1 MNLRQ
6 IATAT
11 IALSSLVVSQSA
23 PLFAQSAQQGFNVQF
38 PHLHDPFKTYTP
50 VNVPPA
56 NLTNSVRL
64 DQCIHDGKLYLSI
77 DDAIDLALENNLDIA
92 VSRYNL
98 PIANMDVLRTAAGGL
113 SLGVPGISSG
123 TLGGSTA
130 SSAASSVSVSG
141 AAGGSGGLV
150 QTTAGLGVLVPSF
163 DPWLSARASTEH
175 LTSPQSSTVTTATTS
190 LKQNTILA
198 DASYYQSFPTGTYIE
213 FDLDNSRQTVNN
225 AFQTLN
231 PVLASNYRF
240 IVQQQLLQ
248 GFGFSSNLR
257 WLRIAKNNRKQ
268 TEIAFRQQIDV
279 TITQIENIY
288 WDLVNAYQDEQVK
301 ERSLAFAQ
309 KSLDDE
315 QKQLGLKAVP
325 AMDVM
330 KAETEVATRQQDL
343 TISKT
348 SLQLQASL
356 MKAALTKQL
365 DQTLEEMPV
374 IPTVE
379 LEAFQPE
386 QIPPVEQLIDEAT
399 KNRPD
404 VAILQLTQDSAEI
417 SRKSIRNAMLP
428 QVTLSG
434 YYSGYGLGG
443 APNPFYDTA
452 HLGPN
457 PVTSATSYAG
467 TLQNAF
473 NNTSPDYLAE
483 IQVNIPLRNR
493 EWRADQ
499 FRSELEVRRA
509 AMTVVQQKKNLR
521 IQVRNAAYALEQG
534 QARVEAARKARDLA
548 QRTFDIKRQEQ
559 QLGAGSNF
567 ETLTA
572 EHDLAI
578 ASSTLA
584 SAETE
589 YEKSR
594 VALYSQTGQTLKR
607 LGISLDEARS
617 GIVNKPISPVPPSAL
632 QPPPATMPQSAPP
645 PTSTSRPQ
653 TAQPPTSQ
661 PPTPQP

>member
-6 IATAT
+6 IATAA
-11 IALSSLVVSQSA
+11 IALSSLMVGQTA
-23 PLFAQSAQQGFNVQF
+23 PLFAQNAQQQGFKVQF

-50 VNVPPA
+50 VNVPTPSLA
-56 NLTNSVRL
+56 NSARL
-64 DQCIHDGKLYLSI
+64 DQCIRDGKLYLSI

-92 VSRYNL
+92 VSRYIL
-98 PIANMDVLRTAAGGL
+98 PIANMDVLRTAAGGYT
-113 SLGVPGISSG
+113 LGVPGVSSG
-123 TLGGSTA
+123 TLGGATA

-141 AAGGSGGLV
+141 AAGGQGGLV
-150 QTTAGLGVLVPSF
+150 QSTAGLGILVPSF

-175 LTSPQSSTVTTATTS
+175 LTSPQASTVTTATTS

-198 DASYYQSFPTGTYIE
+198 NASYYQSFPTGTYVE

-240 IVQQQLLQ
+240 ILQQQLLQ

-257 WLRIAKNNRKQ
+257 WLRLAKNNRKL
-268 TEIAFRQQIDV
+268 TDIAFRQQIEF

-288 WDLVNAYQDEQVK
+288 WDLVNAYQDERVK

-315 QKQLGLKAVP
+315 QKQLRLKAVP

-343 TISKT
+343 TVSKT
-348 SLQLQASL
+348 TLQLQESL

-365 DQTLEEMPV
+365 DQTLEEMSV

-386 QIPPVEQLIDEAT
+386 KISPVEQLIDEAL

-404 VAILQLTQDSAEI
+404 LSILQLTQDNAEI

-443 APNPFYDTA
+443 APNPFYATDK
-452 HLGPN
+452 LGPN

-473 NNTSPDYLAE
+473 NNSSPDYLAE
-483 IQVNIPLRNR
+483 VQVNIPLRNR
-493 EWRADQ
+493 QWRADQ

-509 AMTVVQQKKNLR
+509 ELNVVQQKKNLR
-521 IQVRNAAYALEQG
+521 IEVRNAAYALEQG

-548 QRTFDIKRQEQ
+548 QRTFDIKKQEQ

-578 ASSTLA
+578 ASSALA
-584 SAETE
+584 AAETE
-589 YEKSR
+589 YERSR
-594 VALYSQTGQTLKR
+594 VALYRSTGETLRR
-607 LGISLDEARS
+607 LGISLDDARS
-617 GIVNKPISPVPPSAL
+617 GVVNKPVSAVPPSAL
-632 QPPPATMPQSAPP
+632 APPPAAMPLSP
-645 PTSTSRPQ
+645 ST
-653 TAQPPTSQ
+653 QPSTSQ

>member
-11 IALSSLVVSQSA
+11 IALSSLVLSQTA
-23 PLFAQSAQQGFNVQF
+23 PLFAQSAPPQGADVQF
-38 PHLHDPFKTYTP
+38 PHLHNPFKTYTP
-50 VNVPPA
+50 VNVPQPNLA
-56 NLTNSVRL
+56 NSARL
-64 DQCIHDGKLYLSI
+64 QDCIHNGKLYLSI

-92 VSRYNL
+92 VSRYIL
-98 PIANMDVLRTAAGGL
+98 PISNMDVLRTAAGGYT
-113 SLGVPGISSG
+113 LGVPGVSSG
-123 TLGGSTA
+123 TLGGATA

-141 AAGGSGGLV
+141 AAGGQGGLV
-150 QTTAGLGVLVPSF
+150 QSTAGLGILVPSF
-163 DPWLSARASTEH
+163 DPWIYARVSTEH
-175 LTSPQSSTVTTATTS
+175 QTVPQVNIVTSGVPS
-190 LKQNTILA
+190 LKTNTINA
-198 DASYYQSFPTGTYIE
+198 TFSYQQSFPTGSYIE
-213 FDLDNSRQTVNN
+213 FDLNQSRQTVNSP
-225 AFQTLN
+225 TSLLN
-231 PVLASNYRF
+231 PSLSANYRF
-240 IVQQQLLQ
+240 TVQQQLLQ
-248 GFGFSSNLR
+248 GFGFSPNLR
-257 WLRIAKNNRKQ
+257 WLRLAKNNRKL
-268 TEIAFRQQIDV
+268 TEIAFRQQIDF

-288 WDLVNAYQDEQVK
+288 WDLVNAYQDERVK

-315 QKQLGLKAVP
+315 EKQLQLKAVP

-330 KAETEVATRQQDL
+330 KAQTEVATRQQDL
-343 TISKT
+343 TVSKT
-348 SLQLQASL
+348 SLQLQESL

-374 IPTVE
+374 VPTVE

-386 QIPPVEQLIDEAT
+386 KMPPVEELTDEAL

-404 VAILQLTQDSAEI
+404 LSILQLTQDDAEI

-428 QVTLSG
+428 TVSLIG

-443 APNPFYDTA
+443 APNPNYTPP
-452 HLGPN
+452 PN
-457 PVTSATSYAG
+457 PITSSTSYAG

-483 IQVNIPLRNR
+483 VQIAIPLRNR
-493 EWRADQ
+493 QARADQ
-499 FRSELEVRRA
+499 FRSELELRRA
-509 AMTVVQQKKNLR
+509 ELNVVQQKKNLR
-521 IQVRNAAYALEQG
+521 ILVRNSAYALEQG

-548 QRTFDIKRQEQ
+548 QKTFDIKRQEQ

-578 ASSTLA
+578 TSSTLA
-584 SAETE
+584 GAETE

-607 LGISLDEARS
+607 LGISLDDARS
-617 GIVNKPISPVPPSAL
+617 GIVNKPVSPVPPSAL
-632 QPPPATMPQSAPP
+632 QPPPGQMPQPAPP
-645 PTSTSRPQ
+645 
-653 TAQPPTSQ
+653 QPSTSQ
-661 PPTPQP
+661 PQAPQPPATQP

>member
-11 IALSSLVVSQSA
+11 LALSSLVVSQTA
-23 PLFAQSAQQGFNVQF
+23 PLFAQSTQQGFNVQF
-38 PHLHDPFKTYTP
+38 PHLHNPFKTYTP
-50 VNVPPA
+50 VNVPPP

-64 DQCIHDGKLYLSI
+64 QDCIHDGKLYLSV

-92 VSRYNL
+92 VSRYLL
-98 PIANMDVLRTAAGGL
+98 PIANMDVLRTAAGGI
-113 SLGVPGISSG
+113 SLGVPGLSTG
-123 TLGGSTA
+123 TLGGATA

-150 QTTAGLGVLVPSF
+150 QNTFGLGIFVPSF
-163 DPWLSARASTEH
+163 DPWLYAKASTEH
-175 LTSPQSSTVTTATTS
+175 STTPQVNTVTTGGVQS
-190 LKQNTILA
+190 LKTNTINA
-198 DASYYQSFPTGTYIE
+198 TVSYQQNFSTGTYVE
-213 FDLDNSRQTVNN
+213 FDLNQSRQTVNSP
-225 AFQTLN
+225 ASLLN
-231 PVLASNYRF
+231 PSLTANYRF
-240 IVQQQLLQ
+240 LVQQELLQ
-248 GFGFSSNLR
+248 GFGFSPNLR
-257 WLRIAKNNRKQ
+257 WLRLAKNNRKL
-268 TEIAFRQQIDV
+268 TEIAFRQQIDF
-279 TITQIENIY
+279 TINQIENIY

-301 ERSLAFAQ
+301 ERSLAFAE

-315 QKQLGLKAVP
+315 QKQLQLKAVP

-330 KAETEVATRQQDL
+330 KAQTEVATRQQDL
-343 TISKT
+343 TVSKT
-348 SLQLQASL
+348 SLQLQESL

-365 DQTLEEMPV
+365 DQNLEEMPV
-374 IPTVE
+374 VPTVE

-386 QIPPVEQLIDEAT
+386 KVPPVEQLIDEAL

-404 VAILQLTQDSAEI
+404 LSILQLTQDDAEI
-417 SRKSIRNAMLP
+417 SRKSIRNYMLP
-428 QVTLSG
+428 SVNLIG

-443 APNPFYDTA
+443 APNPFYA
-452 HLGPN
+452 PPPN
-457 PVTSATSYAG
+457 PVKSATSYAG

-483 IQVNIPLRNR
+483 IQIAIPLRNR
-493 EWRADQ
+493 QARADQ
-499 FRSELEVRRA
+499 FRSELELRRA
-509 AMTVVQQKKNLR
+509 ELNVVQQKKNLR

-548 QRTFDIKRQEQ
+548 QKTFDIKRQEQ

-584 SAETE
+584 AAETE

-594 VALYSQTGQTLKR
+594 VALYSQTGQTLQR
-607 LGISLDEARS
+607 LGISIDQARS
-617 GIVNKPISPVPPSAL
+617 GIVNKPVSPVPPSAL
-632 QPPPATMPQSAPP
+632 QPPPAQMPQAPP
-645 PTSTSRPQ
+645 P
-653 TAQPPTSQ
+653 
-661 PPTPQP
+661 PQPQSTQP